1 MLDGQAPLLIRPG
14 LGTGSGTE
22 SGRPVP
28 VVSHMW
34 GGVVAL
40 PQFVQCTPVHGHLA
54 HPAFRTQGV
63 RTVNNC
69 GGTDTLDKESFI

>member
-54 HPAFRTQGV
+54 HPAFRTQG
-63 RTVNNC
+63 
-69 GGTDTLDKESFI
+69 TLMPRSKSLGQLAQRKGR